1 MKRLSFIML
10 TFSLMLLGCGNKSN
24 EAATVV
30 EEAEEQAVEAV
41 TEKVD
46 TLVSDGIAETF
57 ADTEE
62 EIAADGGFVAYEG
75 SKNYYIVETSAGF
88 TVLRA
93 LSGFL
98 RETDFIRGDL
108 NRFGMGTVTRMKGG
122 FTVEVDVQQ
131 CMLTERMAVEWLGDR
146 KLLKPRDQK
155 TYDGEEEQL
164 P

>member
-1 MKRLSFIML
+1 ML
-10 TFSLMLLGCGNKSN
+10 TFSLMLMGCGNKS
-24 EAATVV
+24 EQAAPVV
-30 EEAEEQAVEAV
+30 EEQAAEIV

-46 TLVSDGIAETF
+46 TLISDGIAETF

-62 EIAADGGFVAYEG
+62 EIAVDGGFVAYEG
-75 SKNYYIVETSAGF
+75 SKSYYIVETSAGF

-93 LSGFL
+93 ISGFL

-108 NRFGMGTVTRMKGG
+108 NRFGMGYVTRVKGG

-155 TYDGEEEQL
+155 TYDGEAEQL

>member
-1 MKRLSFIML
+1 M
-10 TFSLMLLGCGNKSN
+10 
-24 EAATVV
+24 
-30 EEAEEQAVEAV
+30 
-41 TEKVD
+41 
-46 TLVSDGIAETF
+46 
-57 ADTEE
+57 
-62 EIAADGGFVAYEG
+62 AYEG

-108 NRFGMGTVTRMKGG
+108 NRFGMGTVTRLKGG